1 MNDFIDDIIG
11 FLTEERIKQIEK
23 EKKDCIEFIQISKE
37 QLIKNMINF
46 LKEMKNN

>member
-11 FLTEERIKQIEK
+11 FLTEERIKQFEK
-23 EKKDCIEFIQISKE
+23 DKKDGIEFIQISKE